1 MYKFR
6 QKDNYMHLSYPSIIK
21 YARRKKKISLR
32 ELAESTFLSFQG
44 LSKYEAGV
52 VNISTESFILLS
64 NVLEI
69 DINSFNY
76 INDNL
81 ENDLNDLYEALVFM
95 YDSQANN
102 LYNKIITHIEYI
114 NLSDL
119 YQKWSVY
126 QFAYKIHFNLENE
139 QDYIDKI
146 SNISNYDISYLGL
159 IYDYLAMCCLKNNK
173 YNEAKQHIDQS
184 LKYFH
189 NDLVWG
195 ILNYHAGMI
204 YIKLGKFSSAFNHCK
219 EAERIFLKEHNQ
231 FRLSSVQLNLAII
244 YAWRK
249 DFESSKKIYDRIYKD
264 AILREHLNSKIVSL
278 YNLAWIS
285 YLEKKYAITLQYLNE
300 ITNEVELN
308 LNGLYIFIQTYIE
321 MNELDLA
328 KNSFKS
334 VPKEIDNDI
343 FKLKFRIQDII
354 INSYNKFEY
363 FQCLNDYYIS
373 CEKTSDFENKLN
385 SINLLIEYYK
395 RESKYKKSNEYL
407 EEKIELIIHMNS

>member
-1 MYKFR
+1 
-6 QKDNYMHLSYPSIIK
+6 MHLSYPSIIK
-21 YARRKKKISLR
+21 YARQKKKISLR

-76 INDNL
+76 VNNNL

-95 YDSQANN
+95 YDSQASN
-102 LYNKIITHIEYI
+102 LYNKIITHIDYI

-139 QDYIDKI
+139 QDYIDKL
-146 SNISNYDISYLGL
+146 SNINNYNISYLGL
-159 IYDYLAMCCLKNNK
+159 IYDYLAIYCLKNNK
-173 YNEAKQHIDQS
+173 YNEAKQHIEQS

-195 ILNYHAGMI
+195 MLNYHAGMI

-231 FRLSSVQLNLAII
+231 FRLSSVQLSLAII

-249 DFESSKKIYDRIYKD
+249 DFEASKKIYKRLYKD
-264 AILREHLNSKIVSL
+264 AILREHLNSKLVSL

-285 YLEKKYAITLQYLNE
+285 YLEKKYVSTLQYLNE
-300 ITNEVELN
+300 ITNEIELN
-308 LNGLYIFIQTYIE
+308 LNGLFILIQTYIE

-328 KNSFKS
+328 KNTLKS
-334 VPKEIDNDI
+334 VPKKIDNKI
-343 FKLKFRIQDII
+343 FELKFKIQDMI
-354 INSYNKFEY
+354 INTSDKFEF
-363 FQCLNDYYIS
+363 FQCLNDYYTL
-373 CEKTSDFENKLN
+373 CKKTSDFENILS
-385 SINLLIEYYK
+385 SINLLIDYYK
-395 RESKYKKSNEYL
+395 KELKYKKATVFL